1 MTATDINLL
10 FEKFAKTR
18 VLLIG
23 DAMIDAYMWGAV
35 ERMSPEAPVPVV
47 NVTKREKRLGGA
59 GNVAINLNSLGA
71 EVWLCSL
78 VGNDD
83 NAQTLRQLLQER
95 NLTDAGLFE
104 VEGRPTT
111 IKTRIISRDKHVL
124 RVDEEVT
131 SDLPNY
137 SGFIG
142 HLSAILNENEFDVI
156 ILQDYNKGTLNPVVI
171 DAVTEIALRKNIPTA
186 VDPKKKNFLAYRK
199 VSLFKPNLKEIQ
211 EGLSIEID
219 PTRDE
224 SLEAAAQKL
233 QGELNCHQV
242 MITLSEHGVYI
253 TNGTSA
259 HHHPAHPRK
268 IIDVS
273 GAGDTVIS
281 VASLALAQGVE
292 SSKLAQLANLAG
304 GIVCEE
310 VGVVPIDKQRLK
322 EEAIKCFGFRKL

>member
-10 FEKFAKTR
+10 FEKFSKTR

-23 DAMIDAYMWGAV
+23 DAMIDAYMWGTV

-59 GNVAINLNSLGA
+59 GNVAINLNSLDA

-83 NAQTLRQLLQER
+83 NAQTMRELLHER

-104 VEGRPTT
+104 VAGRPTT

-131 SDLPNY
+131 SDLPDY
-137 SGFIG
+137 SEFVS
-142 HLSAILNENEFDVI
+142 HLSAILNENDFDVI
-156 ILQDYNKGTLNPVVI
+156 IFQDYNKGTLSPAVI
-171 DAVTEIALRKNIPTA
+171 DAVTEMALRKNIPTA
-186 VDPKKKNFLAYRK
+186 VDPKKKNFLAYKK
-199 VSLFKPNLKEIQ
+199 VSLFKPNLKEIK
-211 EGLSIEID
+211 EGLSIEIE
-219 PTRDE
+219 PTNDQ
-224 SLEAAAQKL
+224 SLEAAAKKL
-233 QGELNCHQV
+233 QAELNCNQV

-253 TNGTSA
+253 SNGTSA

-268 IIDVS
+268 IVDVS

-281 VASLALAQGVE
+281 VASLALAQGIDA
-292 SSKLAQLANLAG
+292 SKLAQLANLAG

-322 EEAIKCFGFRKL
+322 EEAERIFA